1 MNQQRTPLSDL
12 FFSEFNT
19 NLVQRAIRQSFY
31 NKTGLAIDRQDP
43 FDLMTIMRSV
53 YITNSMEPS
62 EKLCEQVK
70 WMNEKTIDLAVGQIE
85 TGVAQQI
92 DYFRD
97 ASRLAIPNELPKST
111 SVYGKKIDIN
121 TKIGF

>member
-31 NKTGLAIDRQDP
+31 DKTGLAIDRQNP

-62 EKLCEQVK
+62 DKICEQVK
-70 WMNEKTIDLAVGQIE
+70 WMNEKTIDIAVGQIE
-85 TGVAQQI
+85 TGVSQQI

-97 ASRLAIPNELPKST
+97 ASRLSIPNELPKST
-111 SVYGKKIDIN
+111 SVYGKKININ